1 MNLDRRRTMRRTGY
15 RAYVGASAAV
25 LAALA
30 MAIPVAAQTEREFEW
45 RGNDSRFVMP
55 EFLSPARDVSWIG
68 IAIRDADDQDVGAT
82 VTVVTDGS
90 PAAQAGLREGDV
102 VVEFDGERV
111 RSSRHLARV
120 VRETPVG
127 RQVTLEV
134 LRDGE
139 SETLTLAT
147 AEHPGFRGRA
157 WMFTSP
163 EGEFDI
169 DELEL
174 HLGELSERLEE
185 LELRDIVG
193 DALLRLE
200 SAPGR
205 LGVRVRGVD
214 GQLADYFGIERGLL
228 VTHVEPSTPAAE
240 FGLRAGDVITM
251 IDETAVEGRQELR
264 RYLRSVDPAEE
275 FTLSI
280 VRDGTPLSI
289 HVTLPDAGP

>member
-1 MNLDRRRTMRRTGY
+1 MRRIGY
-15 RAYVGASAAV
+15 REYVGASAAV

-30 MAIPVAAQTEREFEW
+30 IAIPAGAQTEQEFEW
-45 RGNDSRFVMP
+45 RGNGFRFVVP
-55 EFLSPARDVSWIG
+55 EFLSHARSGSWIG

-82 VTVVTDGS
+82 VTAVTDGS

-127 RQVTLEV
+127 REVTLEV

-147 AEHPGFRGRA
+147 AEHSGARGRA

-163 EGEFDI
+163 EGEFDV

-174 HLGELSERLEE
+174 LLGDLSERLEE
-185 LELRDIVG
+185 LELREVVD
-193 DALLRLE
+193 DALLRFE

-205 LGVRVRGVD
+205 LGVRVRAVD
-214 GQLADYFGIERGLL
+214 GQLADYFGAERGLL

-240 FGLRAGDVITM
+240 SGLRAGDVITM
-251 IDETAVEGRQELR
+251 IDETTVNTRQELR
-264 RYLRSVDPAEE
+264 RHLRSVDPAGEV
-275 FTLSI
+275 TLSI
-280 VRDGTPLSI
+280 VRDGAPVSI
-289 HVTLPDAGP
+289 RVTLPDAGP

>member
-1 MNLDRRRTMRRTGY
+1 MRRIGY
-15 RAYVGASAAV
+15 RAYVGASTAV

-30 MAIPVAAQTEREFEW
+30 MAIPAVAQTEREFEW
-45 RGNDSRFVMP
+45 RGNGLRFVMP
-55 EFLSPARDVSWIG
+55 EFLSQARGGSWIG
-68 IAIRDADDQDVGAT
+68 IAIRDADDQDIGAT

-90 PAAQAGLREGDV
+90 PAGQAGLREGDI

-127 RQVTLEV
+127 REVTLEV
-134 LRDGE
+134 LRHGE

-147 AEHPGFRGRA
+147 AEHPGSRGRA

-174 HLGELSERLEE
+174 HLGDLSERLEE

-214 GQLADYFGIERGLL
+214 GQLADYFGVERGLL

-240 FGLRAGDVITM
+240 AGLRAGDVITM
-251 IDETAVEGRQELR
+251 IDETAVHRRQELR
-264 RYLRSVDPAEE
+264 RHLRSVDPAEE
-275 FTLSI
+275 FTLRI

-289 HVTLPDAGP
+289 RVTLPDAGP

>member
-1 MNLDRRRTMRRTGY
+1 MRRIGY
-15 RAYVGASAAV
+15 RAYVGASAVV

-30 MAIPVAAQTEREFEW
+30 MAIPAAAQTEREFEW
-45 RGNDSRFVMP
+45 RGNDFRFVIP
-55 EFLSPARDVSWIG
+55 EFLSHAGDGSWIG

-82 VTVVTDGS
+82 VTVVADGS

-127 RQVTLEV
+127 RRVTLEV
-134 LRDGE
+134 LRDGN

-147 AEHPGFRGRA
+147 AEHPDARGRA
-157 WMFTSP
+157 WMFASP
-163 EGEFDI
+163 EGEFEL

-174 HLGELSERLEE
+174 HLGDLSKRLEE

-205 LGVRVRGVD
+205 LGVRVRAVD
-214 GQLADYFGIERGLL
+214 GQLADYFGTERGLL

-240 FGLRAGDVITM
+240 AGLRAGDVITM
-251 IDETAVEGRQELR
+251 IDETAVNTRQELR
-264 RYLRSVDPAEE
+264 RRLRSVDPAGEVI
-275 FTLSI
+275 LSI
-280 VRDGTPLSI
+280 VRDGAPLSI
-289 HVTLPDAGP
+289 RVTLPDDGP